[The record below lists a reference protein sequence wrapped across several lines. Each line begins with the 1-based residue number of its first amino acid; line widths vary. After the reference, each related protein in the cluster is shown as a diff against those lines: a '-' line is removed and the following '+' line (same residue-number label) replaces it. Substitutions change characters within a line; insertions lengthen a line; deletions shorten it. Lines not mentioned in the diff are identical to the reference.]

1 MAETVALGPAY
12 RASLAPA
19 ASLGLI
25 WAARAGDN
33 RRVTRTCI
41 NTPLAPAAVGPYS
54 QAVVHAGRV
63 YSSGQIPL
71 DPATGK
77 LVAGDI
83 AAQTHQVMRN
93 LRAVLEAAGSGLDR
107 VLKSTVFVT
116 DLGDFALINQVYGS
130 YFPEAPPAR
139 STVQVSALPLGARV
153 EIEVVAS
160 VG

>member
-1 MAETVALGPAY
+1 M
-12 RASLAPA
+12 
-19 ASLGLI
+19 
-25 WAARAGDN
+25 
-33 RRVTRTCI
+33 
-41 NTPLAPAAVGPYS
+41 
-54 QAVVHAGRV
+54 VHDGRV

-71 DPATGK
+71 DPSTGK
-77 LVAGDI
+77 LVSGDI
-83 AAQTHQVMRN
+83 TAQTRQVMDN

-130 YFPEAPPAR
+130 YFPAAPPAR